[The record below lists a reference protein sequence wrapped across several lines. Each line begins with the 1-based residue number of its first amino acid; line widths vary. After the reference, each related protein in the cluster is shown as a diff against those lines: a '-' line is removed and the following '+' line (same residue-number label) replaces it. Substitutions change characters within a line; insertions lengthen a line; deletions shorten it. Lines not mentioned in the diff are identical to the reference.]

1 MIDYSFGDLK
11 LIRIE
16 EDEKGAICSNDS
28 SNIKP
33 ILASLPPKITV
44 IGTGNPHCVIFV
56 D

>member
-11 LIRIE
+11 LIQIE
-16 EDEKGAICSNDS
+16 EEEKGAICSNY